1 MQILIKIRTK
11 GRDNYSNNKKK
22 KNVYVTTSYV
32 TYIYDVRFTTHNNRS
47 ELSGI

>member
-11 GRDNYSNNKKK
+11 GRDNYSNKKK
-22 KNVYVTTSYV
+22 MFMSQRAMLPIYNVQ
-32 TYIYDVRFTTHNNRS
+32 FTTHNNCS